1 MLKNKNYCAMF
12 LKENCVVSLKFL
24 DILLNICVCVCVHK
38 NCLKCYKKCFKMK
51 IYLFSCVRLS
61 WMCEMFWFAEQLL
74 LFLPRPTSPNAS
86 WASDWRSCSRT
97 EWWFGI
103 RLEFLALVEEDV
115 FGDKG
120 NGVILKW
127 TLFFEIE
134 VEEVAIDGGCVDEDW
149 NVLHLSKSNFGLLL
163 HIRIYLL
170 LHDSSFTSG
179 QVYSFVRFW
188 KWLSVEA
195 LLVGVT
201 SSLDEVCFR
210 NSLWWFRPRT
220 GYVVLIGHWGYI
232 RFGLPCRF
240 RLGFRDPTRRRSE
253 FALLSS
259 ILSPETGFAGNFEKI
274 VNLRSIWAWDPSGL
288 LTTKPLLSLLFGV
301 RSSRHEISI
310 IENSRARAH
319 TVVCLAAGLQ
329 VGRVP
334 RGWLSLLL
342 SEGSPLSPAG
352 IFEL

>member
-1 MLKNKNYCAMF
+1 MLLRETLN
-12 LKENCVVSLKFL
+12 L
-24 DILLNICVCVCVHK
+24 DLSLNICVCVCVHK
-38 NCLKCYKKCFKMK
+38 NCLRCYMKCLRKNEDL
-51 IYLFSCVRLS
+51 LFSCVRLS

-103 RLEFLALVEEDV
+103 RLEFLALVEEV
-115 FGDKG
+115 VVGDKG
-120 NGVILKW
+120 DGVILKW
-127 TLFFEIE
+127 TLLKLKLKRLLLTEVVSMKIE
-134 VEEVAIDGGCVDEDW
+134 MF
-149 NVLHLSKSNFGLLL
+149 LHLSKSNFGLLL

-179 QVYSFVRFW
+179 QIYSFVRFW

-240 RLGFRDPTRRRSE
+240 RLGFRDPTRRRSK